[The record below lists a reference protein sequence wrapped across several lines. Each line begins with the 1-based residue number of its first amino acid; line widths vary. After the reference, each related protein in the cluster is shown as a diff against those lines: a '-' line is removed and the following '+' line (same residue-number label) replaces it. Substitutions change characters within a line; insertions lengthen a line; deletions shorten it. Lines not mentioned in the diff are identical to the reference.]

1 MLCINSVWS
10 RTMKMEQKKVYN
22 LDFTNKTRLKI
33 SLSTLKGSFYQYRL
47 WETENVNIYVD
58 YMIDNLTKLP
68 DIYCTSRHYF
78 NNLCGLAIF
87 GWDQYRTALLIS
99 HRREHLKTIFGNNA
113 NNISEKLCVVEAIQ
127 KNWVICIAYENAQI
141 NFEI

>member
-1 MLCINSVWS
+1 
-10 RTMKMEQKKVYN
+10 
-22 LDFTNKTRLKI
+22 
-33 SLSTLKGSFYQYRL
+33 
-47 WETENVNIYVD
+47 
-58 YMIDNLTKLP
+58 MIDNLTKRQIFLVLQ
-68 DIYCTSRHYF
+68 CYF

-113 NNISEKLCVVEAIQ
+113 NKYFFTCNTTEKLCVVEVIQ
-127 KNWVICIAYENAQI
+127 KTELSVAYENAQI